1 MPHPKDIEAFEEE
14 LHGLSVT
21 TVHIR
26 TKKAAEQ
33 LKRTVGSYI
42 TIETKTTLS
51 EHPEM
56 DKVGECLAEVLD
68 RVLRPYYG
76 GTLCICGLG
85 NREFPADAL
94 GPEVTRNLPLK
105 LFSDLG
111 LEGNFHNVVSFEP
124 GVAGIN
130 NINTEVLMGDVVKAL
145 QADCLLLVDS
155 MASEDPSRL
164 FQTIQLSTSGGLSP
178 RMAGRKANWEALGIP
193 VISLGVPLSIPLS
206 ALIPGQNLTDGMGGM
221 FTSIKIRDVVIA
233 AGYIIAYAIIRAC
246 WPSQSK
252 VECFAFSGLNRNPI
266 SYSLLQEGEPDAADL
281 A

>member
-1 MPHPKDIEAFEEE
+1 MLQTKDIETLEEE
-14 LHGLSVT
+14 LQGFPVT
-21 TVHIR
+21 TVHVR

-42 TIETKTTLS
+42 TIEAKTTLS
-51 EHPEM
+51 EHPEIGR
-56 DKVGECLAEVLD
+56 VGECLAEVLD

-85 NREFPADAL
+85 NRDIPADAL

-124 GVAGIN
+124 GTAGIN
-130 NINTEVLMGDVVKAL
+130 NINTEVLMSDVAKAL

-155 MASEDPSRL
+155 MSSMDPSRL

-178 RMAGRKANWEALGIP
+178 CMAGHKADWDALGIP
-193 VISLGVPLSIPLS
+193 VISLGVPLTIPLS
-206 ALIPGQNLTDGMGGM
+206 ALITGQNLDGGMGGI
-221 FTSIKIRDVVIA
+221 FTSIKVQDVVIT
-233 AGYIIAYAIIRAC
+233 AGYIIAYAIMRTC

-252 VECFAFSGLNRNPI
+252 TECFAFSGLNRNPI
-266 SYSLLQEGEPDAADL
+266 PYNLFQEEEPDAADP

>member
-1 MPHPKDIEAFEEE
+1 MPHTKDIEAFEEE
-14 LHGLSVT
+14 LHGLLVT
-21 TVHIR
+21 TVHVR
-26 TKKAAEQ
+26 TKEAAEQ

-42 TIETKTTLS
+42 TIEAKTTLS
-51 EHPEM
+51 EHPEI

-85 NREFPADAL
+85 NRELPADAL

-111 LEGNFHNVVSFEP
+111 LEGNFQNVVSFEP
-124 GVAGIN
+124 GTAGIN
-130 NINTEVLMGDVVKAL
+130 NINTEALIGSVAKAL

-155 MASEDPSRL
+155 MVSEEPSRL
-164 FQTIQLSTSGGLSP
+164 FQTIQLSTSGGLTP
-178 RMAGRKANWEALGIP
+178 RMGRKANWDALGIP
-193 VISLGVPLSIPLS
+193 VISLGVPLTIPLS
-206 ALIPGQNLTDGMGGM
+206 ALVPDVERGGNM
-221 FTSIKIRDVVIA
+221 FTSIKIQDVVIA

-246 WPSQSK
+246 WPSQSRA
-252 VECFAFSGLNRNPI
+252 ECFAFSGLNRNPI
-266 SYSLLQEGEPDAADL
+266 SYKLLQKEEPDAADP